1 MKRSVALALPLPSAV
16 PGAQTLQQVALGVG
30 LAPGVSDAVGGQ
42 SVLVVA
48 AIWGRGG
55 LIRGRWK
62 LVRRH
67 CGPFGWETCG
77 NQSEC
82 LTVCGDPGERGSSW
96 PPAVSVSVPRDRLF
110 GTRRV
115 RSRR

>member
-48 AIWGRGG
+48 AIWG
-55 LIRGRWK
+55 
-62 LVRRH
+62 
-67 CGPFGWETCG
+67 
-77 NQSEC
+77 
-82 LTVCGDPGERGSSW
+82 
-96 PPAVSVSVPRDRLF
+96 
-110 GTRRV
+110 
-115 RSRR
+115 